1 MSLPLVTLLKNR
13 IKRDGMVRAGDRVAV
28 AVSGGADSVA
38 LLRLL
43 EELHENLGVTLCV
56 AHFNHQLRGRDSDA
70 DEKFVEALAH
80 QRGIEFVVGRGN
92 VSAAAKRHGWN
103 LEDAAR
109 RLRYEFFSKLAAN
122 GDVARV
128 ATAHTADDQAE
139 TVLARLIRGTGLA
152 GLSAIYPV
160 RDTIIRPLLEVRREE
175 LRDYL
180 CSIRQEWR
188 EDLSN
193 ADTRRLRARVRQL
206 LLPQIE
212 RNFSPAI
219 VAALGGLAELAWDDE
234 RFWQLLV
241 KERCNCIVKRA
252 AGEDRVL
259 VTDILWPMGTA
270 RLRDTGEFAGRN
282 PFRALTQRIIRQLF
296 ADISKER
303 GELSRKHVEQVIRLA
318 EAGSSGREVELPGGA
333 RVRREFD
340 QLVFSGAGPAPV
352 EKTAS
357 SPKTSYAY
365 AVDVPKRG
373 STTITVAELGK
384 RFRLK
389 VIDWPMRERETNR
402 RGVILD
408 AERLRSP
415 VVLRSWKPG
424 DAYLPSGRR
433 QKRKLSR
440 MLIAGRVAGAQRSLW
455 PVLTS
460 EGRIAWADRMPPAE
474 EFSTS
479 EATRT
484 GLWILEDGG

>member
-1 MSLPLVTLLKNR
+1 MSLRLVTLLKNT
-13 IKRDGMVRAGDRVAV
+13 IKRDGMLRAGDRVAV

-43 EELHENLGVTLCV
+43 EELRESLGVTLCV
-56 AHFNHQLRGRDSDA
+56 AHFNHQLRGKESDA
-70 DEKFVEALAH
+70 DEKFVESLAR
-80 QRGIEFVVGRGN
+80 QRGIEFVAGGEDVA
-92 VSAAAKRHGWN
+92 AAAKQHSWN

-109 RLRYEFFSKLAAN
+109 RLRYAFFSNLVAR
-122 GDVARV
+122 GDAMRV

-139 TVLARLIRGTGLA
+139 TVLARLIRGTGLT
-152 GLSAIYPV
+152 GLGAIYPV
-160 RDTIIRPLLEVRREE
+160 RDSIIRPLLEMRRKD

-180 CSIRQEWR
+180 SSIRQEWR
-188 EDLSN
+188 EDASN
-193 ADTRRLRARVRQL
+193 TDTRRLRARVREQ

-219 VAALGGLAELAWDDE
+219 ADTLGGLAALARDDE

-241 KERCNCIVKRA
+241 NERCNCIVKRSE
-252 AGEDRVL
+252 GENRIL
-259 VTDILWPMGTA
+259 VRDILWPMGSVRVHNT
-270 RLRDTGEFAGRN
+270 DESIGQN
-282 PFRALTQRIIRQLF
+282 PFRALTQRIIRRLF
-296 ADISKER
+296 ADISRER
-303 GELSRKHVEQVIRLA
+303 GELSRKHVEQAIRLA
-318 EAGSSGREVELPGGA
+318 QTGLSGSQVELPGGV
-333 RVRREFD
+333 RVRKEFD
-340 QLVFSGAGPAPV
+340 HLVFSGAGSARTGKARTWPM
-352 EKTAS
+352 T
-357 SPKTSYAY
+357 TYAY

-389 VIDWPMRERETNR
+389 VIDWSMRERETNR
-402 RGVILD
+402 GGVILD
-408 AERLRSP
+408 AERLRPP
-415 VVLRSWKPG
+415 VVLRSWKPS

-440 MLIAGRVAGAQRSLW
+440 MLIAGRIAGTQRSLW

>member
-1 MSLPLVTLLKNR
+1 MSLPLFTLLKNA
-13 IKRDGMVRAGDRVAV
+13 IERDGMLRAGDRVAV

-43 EELHENLGVTLCV
+43 EELRESLGVTLRV
-56 AHFNHQLRGRDSDA
+56 AHFNHELRGKDSDA
-70 DEKFVEALAH
+70 DEKFVEALAR
-80 QRGIEFVVGRGN
+80 QRGAEFVVGREN
-92 VSAAAKRHGWN
+92 VAAAAKRRGWN

-109 RLRYEFFSKLAAN
+109 RLRYDFFSKLVAN
-122 GDVARV
+122 GDATRV

-139 TVLARLIRGTGLA
+139 TVLARLIRGTGLT
-152 GLSAIYPV
+152 GLGAIYPV
-160 RDTIIRPLLEVRREE
+160 RDSIIRPLLEVRRKD

-180 CSIRQEWR
+180 SSIRQEWR
-188 EDLSN
+188 EDASN
-193 ADTRRLRARVRQL
+193 ADARRLRARVRGQ

-219 VAALGGLAELAWDDE
+219 VDTLGRLAALARDDE

-241 KERCNCIVKRA
+241 QERCNCMVKRT

-259 VTDILWPMGTA
+259 VADILWPMGSV
-270 RLRDTGEFAGRN
+270 RLDDTGEAVGQN
-282 PFRALTQRIIRQLF
+282 PFQALTQRIIRQLF
-296 ADISKER
+296 ADVSKER

-318 EAGSSGREVELPGGA
+318 ETGSSGNQVELPGGA
-333 RVRREFD
+333 RVRKEFD
-340 QLVFSGAGPAPV
+340 YLVFSGAGPARVAKRQP
-352 EKTAS
+352 S
-357 SPKTSYAY
+357 SMTSYAY
-365 AVDVPKRG
+365 AVDVPTRG

-384 RFRLK
+384 SFHLK
-389 VIDWPMRERETNR
+389 VIDWPLRERETNR

-408 AERLRSP
+408 AERLRPP
-415 VVLRSWKPG
+415 VILRSWKPG

-440 MLIAGRVAGAQRSLW
+440 MMISGRIAGAQRSLW

-479 EATRT
+479 EATRM